1 MFDDNTMSLVIH
13 EPIGVVGQII
23 PWNFPFLMACWKL
36 APALA
41 AGDTIVIKP
50 SSHTSLSLMELARLI
65 ADVLPAGVL
74 NVITGAGSK
83 SGQWILD
90 HPDFDKLAFTGS
102 TEIGRSVYQAAV
114 DKLIPVTLE
123 LGGKSANMI
132 FDDCDLEQAVEGVA
146 TGILFNQGQVCCAGS
161 RVFVQEGIFDKFVAK
176 LKTTFEGVKVG
187 DPTDPSTQ
195 LGAQIYK
202 SQQEKVLKY
211 IKIGLEEGGELVTGG
226 ERYTENG
233 CDKGFFMKPT
243 ILISKTNAARVCQEE
258 IFSRSLWCRSSKR
271 LMKLS
276 NWRTTASTVWAAAF
290 YRQPEYG
297 HESQPR
303 CTDGSCLG

>member
-1 MFDDNTMSLVIH
+1 
-13 EPIGVVGQII
+13 
-23 PWNFPFLMACWKL
+23 MACWKL

-195 LGAQIYK
+195 LGRRFIRA
-202 SQQEKVLKY
+202 
-211 IKIGLEEGGELVTGG
+211 
-226 ERYTENG
+226 
-233 CDKGFFMKPT
+233 
-243 ILISKTNAARVCQEE
+243 
-258 IFSRSLWCRSSKR
+258 SRKR
-271 LMKLS
+271 
-276 NWRTTASTVWAAAF
+276 
-290 YRQPEYG
+290 
-297 HESQPR
+297 
-303 CTDGSCLG
+303 C